1 LIVTKKSIIVNI
13 GFVQKNDKSVFISCI
28 QGLKAEHEAL
38 TEQNDPF
45 WDLKK
50 KQEEI
55 KKKKNK

>member
-1 LIVTKKSIIVNI
+1 MLS
-13 GFVQKNDKSVFISCI
+13 KNDKSVFISCI
-28 QGLKAEHEAL
+28 QGLKAEREAL